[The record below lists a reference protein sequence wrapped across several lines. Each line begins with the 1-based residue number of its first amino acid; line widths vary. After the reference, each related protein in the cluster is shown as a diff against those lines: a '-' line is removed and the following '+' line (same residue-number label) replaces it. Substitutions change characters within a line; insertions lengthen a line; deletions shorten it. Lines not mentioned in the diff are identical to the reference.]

1 MYPQRQRRR
10 ESLLENIE
18 TGERERKSLRKGIR
32 KKKEGSVFKNR
43 KRLELKRRTKVI
55 KEELKAV
62 ELIKRN
68 KIRNEKAKEKWLKKL
83 DRRK

>member
-1 MYPQRQRRR
+1 MK
-10 ESLLENIE
+10 ELK
-18 TGERERKSLRKGIR
+18 ERF
-32 KKKEGSVFKNR
+32 KKEKEGSVFKNR
-43 KRLELKRRTKVI
+43 KRLQLKRRTKVI
-55 KEELKAV
+55 KEEMKTV